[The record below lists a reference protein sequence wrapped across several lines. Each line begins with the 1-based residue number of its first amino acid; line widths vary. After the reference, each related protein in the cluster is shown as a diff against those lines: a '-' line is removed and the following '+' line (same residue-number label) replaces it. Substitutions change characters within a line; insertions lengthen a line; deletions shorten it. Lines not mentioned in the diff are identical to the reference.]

1 MLWCDAVCDGSG
13 RVHLARAAPPPELP
27 LLLLLALALALRL
40 LLALRALRLLCERL
54 APAEAGRRCERPL
67 LLRLRASEAAD
78 AAAPSACELVPIG
91 N

>member
-27 LLLLLALALALRL
+27 LLLLLALALRL